1 MIHPSRDKYAIS
13 ISHDDEHKKVK
24 SPQEFGE
31 ESVSGS
37 MPDPESDDDMLE
49 NAWKMGL
56 YTKDDE
62 EHPQELNIAKEIE
75 KAEKY
80 KLTH

>member
-1 MIHPSRDKYAIS
+1 MSAKGKSKYVIFG
-13 ISHDDEHKKVK
+13 SHDNEHQIVK
-24 SPQEFGE
+24 SPQEYGE

-37 MPDPESDDDMLE
+37 MPDPESDDDTLE

-56 YTKDDE
+56 YTGDDE
-62 EHPQELNIAKEIE
+62 EHPQELNIAHEME

-80 KLTH
+80 KQTH